1 MASELYEPVL
11 FTVNSTHAM
20 KGDIMR
26 DQTRNIEPFKV
37 GAGTRVNEFDFHKHQ
52 GEMHEH
58 QANEDEQGFGKTE
71 TKAERVASIVKKAHE
86 KVLRRKKR
94 R

>member
-1 MASELYEPVL
+1 
-11 FTVNSTHAM
+11 M
-20 KGDIMR
+20 KGG
-26 DQTRNIEPFKV
+26 TRNIETFKV
-37 GAGTRVNEFDFHKHQ
+37 GAAKINEADFQKHQ

-58 QANEDEQGFGKTE
+58 HDNKQDQGTGQVQ
-71 TKAERVASIVKKAHE
+71 TKAERLAEVMKQAHE